1 MSPLFYNLIIIFGT
15 IIFWIGFAATLAG
28 INPEQGGG
36 AAVLLFFINLF
47 FALTGT
53 IYLISYVIRL
63 KIFGKSALYR
73 NIQVSTRQAGLFA
86 ILISSTL
93 WLQSQRLLT
102 WYNVIL
108 LILGLTVLEFFFI
121 SRQSRARY

>member
-1 MSPLFYNLIIIFGT
+1 MSPLFYNIIIIIGT
-15 IIFWIGFAATLAG
+15 IIFWAAWSATLIG
-28 INPEQGGG
+28 INPEQSGTR
-36 AAVLLFFINLF
+36 AVLVFFVNLF

-63 KIFGKSALYR
+63 KIFGRSALYR
-73 NIQVSTRQAGLFA
+73 NIQVSTRQAVLFS

-121 SRQSRARY
+121 SRQSKMRY